1 MIIACRV
8 NNTISYYM
16 YSVIVDND
24 EKVEG
29 GETSRSGPLDEQ
41 DPQSSKSTTPTE
53 CCALLPDT
61 KDGESAPRQNT
72 KLSRSV
78 RSSQVS
84 YIYTVCD
91 QAINLLLY
99 LLNYKRL
106 HSLIDKRLQLNTV
119 LADTLLTNICL
130 LKVSFVLLI

>member
-1 MIIACRV
+1 MIIACQT

-16 YSVIVDND
+16 YSVIEDNE

-29 GETSRSGPLDEQ
+29 GETSRSGPIDEQ

-61 KDGESAPRQNT
+61 KDGELAPRKNT

-78 RSSQVS
+78 SSTQVS
-84 YIYTVCD
+84 CIYAV
-91 QAINLLLY
+91 
-99 LLNYKRL
+99 
-106 HSLIDKRLQLNTV
+106 
-119 LADTLLTNICL
+119 
-130 LKVSFVLLI
+130 